1 MDADFFM
8 ALQVNQAG
16 DEQRNRELG
25 NRMDPRETVS
35 NENEFRQH

>member
-8 ALQVNQAG
+8 ALQANQAG

-25 NRMDPRETVS
+25 NRMDPSETVS
-35 NENEFRQH
+35 NENEFRHH